1 MANLEKPVK
10 FEAEVQWAFFT
21 KKNEMSGKYQVDLTN
36 LSENAVKALTDAG
49 LEPRNR
55 EDKPEKGW
63 FITAKS
69 NYEIKPVDKAGNEIT
84 DAVGNGSKAVA
95 LIKQGDKASTAEQ
108 VRDRALNALATE
120 ARMML
125 DEGVVSS
132 AAEIDL
138 CMLMG
143 SGWPMHLGGILPYL
157 DREGISEAV
166 CGQRF
171 HAPGIASLP

>member
-95 LIKQGDKASTAEQ
+95 LIKPYEWSWKNKKGVSPSLVKIIINDLKVYNSEETAEEE
-108 VRDRALNALATE
+108 DDIPL
-120 ARMML
+120 
-125 DEGVVSS
+125 
-132 AAEIDL
+132 
-138 CMLMG
+138 
-143 SGWPMHLGGILPYL
+143 
-157 DREGISEAV
+157 
-166 CGQRF
+166 
-171 HAPGIASLP
+171 

>member
-63 FITAKS
+63 YITVKS
-69 NYEIKPVDKAGNEIT
+69 TNEIKAFDPKGNQIT
-84 DAVGNGSKAVA
+84 DLIANGSKATA
-95 LIKQGDKASTAEQ
+95 LVK
-108 VRDRALNALATE
+108 
-120 ARMML
+120 
-125 DEGVVSS
+125 
-132 AAEIDL
+132 
-138 CMLMG
+138 
-143 SGWPMHLGGILPYL
+143 PYEWKFQS
-157 DREGISEAV
+157 RTGISPSLQRLVITDLRVYNGSAV
-166 CGQRF
+166 EVEEDDI
-171 HAPGIASLP
+171 PL

>member
-10 FEAEVQWAFFT
+10 FEAEVQWAFFN

-95 LIKQGDKASTAEQ
+95 LIKPYEWSWKNKKGVSPSLVKIIITDLQ
-108 VRDRALNALATE
+108 VYNA
-120 ARMML
+120 
-125 DEGVVSS
+125 DQ
-132 AAEIDL
+132 
-138 CMLMG
+138 
-143 SGWPMHLGGILPYL
+143 
-157 DREGISEAV
+157 AV
-166 CGQRF
+166 EEEDDI
-171 HAPGIASLP
+171 PL